1 MKLLGLSYGRKMQNT
16 EILVKEAMMAAEELG
31 ADVGMI
37 RLLDLDVKPCT
48 GCVNCVRS
56 LMQGGPGKCVI
67 KDDLHLVEE
76 ELMECDGLI
85 VGSPV
90 FVLTPHGLLK
100 VISDR
105 FGPSHDYAFRMEA
118 QKITEA
124 KGKGKG
130 PDKRFLKNRVSGFIS
145 VGGAVTQNWLSL
157 GLPLM
162 NLFTFPSHIQVVDQM
177 QVSGV
182 SRWGHVV
189 LNDEAMARA
198 RKLGRHVAEAMGRP
212 HPEVKWTGDDPGTCP
227 VCHSNLLTVPKK
239 NPVECAI
246 CGIRGEIKVEGD
258 DISVTFSEK
267 EQERARLT
275 IAGKLEHYLEIRD
288 NFRIAAAR
296 KDLDQI
302 PEKLK
307 KYEGYGEIE
316 KKGHGKVVNSQ

>member
-1 MKLLGLSYGRKMQNT
+1 MEEVRMKLLGLSCGRKMQNT
-16 EILVKEAMMAAEELG
+16 EILVKEAMRAAEELG

-37 RLLDLDVKPCT
+37 RLLDLDIKPCT

-67 KDDLHLVEE
+67 KDDLHLVDEQ
-76 ELMECDGLI
+76 LMECDGLI
-85 VGSPV
+85 LGSPV

-105 FGPSHDYAFRMEA
+105 FGPSHDYAFRMGAKE
-118 QKITEA
+118 IRDA
-124 KGKGKG
+124 KGTGKG
-130 PDKRFLKNRVSGFIS
+130 PDERSFKDRVAGFIS
-145 VGGAVTQNWLSL
+145 VGGAVTPHWLSL

-177 QVSGV
+177 QVLGV

-189 LNDEAMARA
+189 LNEKAMARA
-198 RKLGRHVAEAMGRP
+198 RKLGHNVAEAMGKENS
-212 HPEVKWTGDDPGTCP
+212 EVKWRGDEPGTCP

-239 NPVECAI
+239 NPVECAV
-246 CGIRGEIKVEGD
+246 CGIRGEIRVKGD
-258 DISVTFSEK
+258 DISVAFSEE
-267 EQERARLT
+267 EQKRARLT
-275 IAGKLEHYLEIRD
+275 VAGKVEHYLEIRD

-302 PEKLK
+302 PKRLK
-307 KYEGYGEIE
+307 KYERYREIE
-316 KKGHGKVVNSQ
+316 KEG

>member
-1 MKLLGLSYGRKMQNT
+1 MKLLGLSCGRKMQNT
-16 EILVKEAMMAAEELG
+16 EILVKEAMMVAEELG
-31 ADVGMI
+31 VDIGMI
-37 RLLDLDVKPCT
+37 RLLDLDIKPCT
-48 GCVNCVRS
+48 GCVSCVRS

-76 ELMECDGLI
+76 ELMESDGLI
-85 VGSPV
+85 LGSPV

-100 VISDR
+100 VMSDR

-118 QKITEA
+118 QKIREA
-124 KGKGKG
+124 KGKGNG
-130 PDKRFLKNRVSGFIS
+130 PDKRFRKDRVSGFIS
-145 VGGAVTQNWLSL
+145 VGGAVTPHWLSL

-177 QVSGV
+177 QVLGV

-198 RKLGRHVAEAMGRP
+198 RKLGHNVAQAMGKSEK
-212 HPEVKWTGDDPGTCP
+212 EVRWMGDEPGTCP

-258 DISVTFSEK
+258 DISVTFSEE
-267 EQERARLT
+267 EQKRARLT
-275 IAGKLEHYLEIRD
+275 VAGKLEHYVEIRD
-288 NFRIAAAR
+288 NFKIAAAR

-302 PEKLK
+302 PARLK
-307 KYEGYGEIE
+307 KYEGYREIE
-316 KKGHGKVVNSQ
+316 KKDYCKGVN

>member
-1 MKLLGLSYGRKMQNT
+1 MKLLGLSCGRKMQNT
-16 EILVKEAMMAAEELG
+16 EVLVKEAMRAAEELG

-37 RLLDLDVKPCT
+37 RLLDLDIKPCT
-48 GCVNCVRS
+48 GCTKCVQS

-67 KDDLHLVEE
+67 KDDLHLVDEQ
-76 ELMECDGLI
+76 LMECDGLI
-85 VGSPV
+85 LGSPV

-100 VISDR
+100 VMSDR
-105 FGPSHDYAFRMEA
+105 FGPSHDYVFRMGAKE
-118 QKITEA
+118 IRDA
-124 KGKGKG
+124 KGTGKG
-130 PDKRFLKNRVSGFIS
+130 PDERSFKGRVAGFLS
-145 VGGAVTQNWLSL
+145 VGGAVTPHWLSL

-177 QVSGV
+177 QVLGV

-198 RKLGRHVAEAMGRP
+198 RRLGRNVAEAMGKSEK
-212 HPEVKWTGDDPGTCP
+212 EVRWMGDEPGTCP

-258 DISVTFSEK
+258 DISVTFSEE
-267 EQERARLT
+267 EQKRARLT
-275 IAGKLEHYLEIRD
+275 VAGKLEHYLEIRD

-302 PEKLK
+302 PERLK
-307 KYEGYGEIE
+307 NYEGYREIE
-316 KKGHGKVVNSQ
+316 KEG

>member
-1 MKLLGLSYGRKMQNT
+1 MKLLGLSCGRKMQNT

-31 ADVGMI
+31 VDIGMI
-37 RLLDLDVKPCT
+37 RLLDLDIKPCT
-48 GCVNCVRS
+48 GCVSCVRS

-85 VGSPV
+85 LGSPV

-100 VISDR
+100 VMSDR

-118 QKITEA
+118 QKIRKA
-124 KGKGKG
+124 KGKGNG
-130 PDKRFLKNRVSGFIS
+130 PDKRFRKDRVSGFIS
-145 VGGAVTQNWLSL
+145 VGGAVTPHWLSL

-177 QVSGV
+177 QVLGV

-198 RKLGRHVAEAMGRP
+198 RKLGQNVAQAMGKSEK
-212 HPEVKWTGDDPGTCP
+212 EVRWMGDEPGTCP

-258 DISVTFSEK
+258 DISVTFSEE
-267 EQERARLT
+267 EQKRARLT
-275 IAGKLEHYLEIRD
+275 VAGKLEHYVEIRD
-288 NFRIAAAR
+288 NFKIAAAR

-302 PEKLK
+302 PARLK
-307 KYEGYGEIE
+307 KYEGYREIE
-316 KKGHGKVVNSQ
+316 KKDYCKGVN

>member
-1 MKLLGLSYGRKMQNT
+1 MKLLGLSCGRKMQNT
-16 EILVKEAMMAAEELG
+16 EILVKEAMMAAEEIG
-31 ADVGMI
+31 AAVGMI
-37 RLLDLDVKPCT
+37 RLLDLNIKPCT
-48 GCVNCVRS
+48 GCVSCVRS

-85 VGSPV
+85 LGSPV

-100 VISDR
+100 VMSDR

-118 QKITEA
+118 QKIREA
-124 KGKGKG
+124 KGKGNG
-130 PDKRFLKNRVSGFIS
+130 PDKRFRKDRVSGFIS
-145 VGGAVTQNWLSL
+145 VGGAVTPHWLSL

-177 QVSGV
+177 QVLGV

-198 RKLGRHVAEAMGRP
+198 RKLGQNVAQAMGKSEK
-212 HPEVKWTGDDPGTCP
+212 EVRWMGDEPGTCP

-258 DISVTFSEK
+258 DISVTFSEE
-267 EQERARLT
+267 EQKRARLT
-275 IAGKLEHYLEIRD
+275 VAGKLEHYVEIRD
-288 NFRIAAAR
+288 NFKIAAAR

-302 PEKLK
+302 PARLK
-307 KYEGYGEIE
+307 KYEGYREIE
-316 KKGHGKVVNSQ
+316 KKDYCKGGN

>member
-1 MKLLGLSYGRKMQNT
+1 MKLLGLSCGRKMQNT
-16 EILVKEAMMAAEELG
+16 EILVKEAMMVAEELG
-31 ADVGMI
+31 VDIGMI
-37 RLLDLDVKPCT
+37 RLLDLDIKPCT
-48 GCVNCVRS
+48 GCVSCVRS

-76 ELMECDGLI
+76 ELMESDGLI
-85 VGSPV
+85 LGSPV

-100 VISDR
+100 VMSDR

-118 QKITEA
+118 QKIRET
-124 KGKGKG
+124 KGKGNG
-130 PDKRFLKNRVSGFIS
+130 PDKRFRKDRVSGFIS
-145 VGGAVTQNWLSL
+145 VGGAVTPHWLSL

-177 QVSGV
+177 QVLGV

-198 RKLGRHVAEAMGRP
+198 RKLGHNVAQAMGKSEK
-212 HPEVKWTGDDPGTCP
+212 EVRWMGDEPGTCP

-258 DISVTFSEK
+258 DISVTFSEE
-267 EQERARLT
+267 EQKRARLT
-275 IAGKLEHYLEIRD
+275 VAGKLEHYVEIRD
-288 NFRIAAAR
+288 NFKIAAAR

-302 PEKLK
+302 PARLK
-307 KYEGYGEIE
+307 KYEGYREIE
-316 KKGHGKVVNSQ
+316 KKDYCKVVN

>member
-1 MKLLGLSYGRKMQNT
+1 MKLLGLSCGRKMQNT

-31 ADVGMI
+31 VDIGMI
-37 RLLDLDVKPCT
+37 RLLDLDIKPCT
-48 GCVNCVRS
+48 GCVSCVRS

-85 VGSPV
+85 LGSPV

-100 VISDR
+100 VMSDR

-118 QKITEA
+118 QKIREA
-124 KGKGKG
+124 KGKGNG
-130 PDKRFLKNRVSGFIS
+130 PDKRFRKDRVSGFIS
-145 VGGAVTQNWLSL
+145 VGGAVTPHWLSL

-177 QVSGV
+177 QVLGV

-198 RKLGRHVAEAMGRP
+198 RKLGYNVAQAMGKSEK
-212 HPEVKWTGDDPGTCP
+212 EVRWMGDEPGTCP

-258 DISVTFSEK
+258 DISVTFSEE
-267 EQERARLT
+267 EQKRARLT
-275 IAGKLEHYLEIRD
+275 VAGKLEHYVEIRD
-288 NFRIAAAR
+288 NFKIAAAR

-302 PEKLK
+302 PARLK
-307 KYEGYGEIE
+307 KYEGYREIE
-316 KKGHGKVVNSQ
+316 KKDYCKGVN